1 MVKYKEMIKKL
12 EEENPFKYG
21 NINAYSYKFK
31 KFLTSVALGMTP
43 ATEWQGIDEANGGY
57 ITVTKQ
63 GDVVAYHIYN
73 RNYFEEYLLNN
84 TKYETP
90 STSRHKFG
98 SIYEINGE
106 KYLNLNLQV
115 RFL

>member
-1 MVKYKEMIKKL
+1 ML
-12 EEENPFKYG
+12 
-21 NINAYSYKFK
+21 
-31 KFLTSVALGMTP
+31 KFLTSVALGMRP
-43 ATEWQGIDEANGGY
+43 ATEWQGIDEASGGY
-57 ITVTKQ
+57 IIVTKQ

-84 TKYETP
+84 TKYEIP
-90 STSRHKFG
+90 STSRYNFG

>member
-1 MVKYKEMIKKL
+1 MRPGTKWDGK
-12 EEENPFKYG
+12 
-21 NINAYSYKFK
+21 
-31 KFLTSVALGMTP
+31 
-43 ATEWQGIDEANGGY
+43 DEANGGY